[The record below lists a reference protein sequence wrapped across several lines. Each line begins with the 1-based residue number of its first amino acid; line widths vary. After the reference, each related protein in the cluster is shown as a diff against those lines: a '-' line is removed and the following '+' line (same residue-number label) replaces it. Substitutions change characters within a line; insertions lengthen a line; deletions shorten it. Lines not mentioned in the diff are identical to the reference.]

1 MKNKILLKVKKLL
14 EKTEKS
20 GNIDSAVFTN
30 MRDMLKTEKDKWL
43 GVKSADGFY
52 FYQAIRNVEFV
63 LEEMERRFKSFRNK
77 HDYKKLAVDTLNIL
91 PRVDDILETAH
102 KDLIIDEQ
110 SIDRI
115 LTQTYTL
122 RTEAENAN
130 LLKAPDID
138 DHKFYSLKEL
148 KQKLNI

>member
-20 GNIDSAVFTN
+20 GNIDSTIFTDI
-30 MRDMLKTEKDKWL
+30 RVMLKTENDRWL
-43 GVKSADGFY
+43 GVKNTDGFY
-52 FYQAIRNVEFV
+52 QAVRNAEFV
-63 LEEMERRFKSFRNK
+63 LEEMERRFKSFKNK
-77 HDYKKLAVDTLNIL
+77 HDYKKLAVDALHIL
-91 PRVDDILETAH
+91 PRIDDILETAH